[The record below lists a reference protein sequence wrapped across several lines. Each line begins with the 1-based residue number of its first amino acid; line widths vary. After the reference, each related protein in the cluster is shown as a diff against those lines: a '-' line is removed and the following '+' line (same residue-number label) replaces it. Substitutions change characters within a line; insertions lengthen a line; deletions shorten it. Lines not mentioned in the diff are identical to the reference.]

1 MKSYFT
7 IEELCK
13 SETADLYN
21 IDNTPSDDIIVH
33 LKMLIDFLNPIR
45 EAWGSAIIVT
55 SGYRCPEL
63 NKLIGGSKT
72 SVHKIG
78 FAVDIVPKNGNIEK
92 FKDFILDYFQSNNIS
107 WDQLLLEY
115 NKTSVWIHIGL
126 YNNYLQQRRQI
137 KYLCN

>member
-7 IEELCK
+7 IEELCQ

-45 EAWGSAIIVT
+45 EEWGSAIIVT

-63 NKLIGGSKT
+63 NKLVGGSKT

-78 FAVDIVPKNGNIEK
+78 FAVDIVPKNGDIEK

-115 NKTSVWIHIGL
+115 SKTSEWIHIGL

-137 KYLCN
+137 KYLYN